1 MKMTSP
7 LRTASILAV
16 AIFAAAPLLADT
28 ITLKSGE
35 KLEGKILSETA
46 DSITLEYKLTAKIK
60 DTKIIAKSNVQE
72 IKKLT
77 PSQTELAE
85 KGLLNLL
92 PSSDLLTASEY
103 ESIIQDKLRAFIAKY
118 PGTPE
123 AAEVEKVIATLSEE
137 KAKVASGQVKVEGK
151 WLDAS
156 VAKRDVYNIDAYRQ
170 RVIMKQK
177 AAVPTDLRYVE
188 ALRAFE
194 TLREKFGA
202 STQYVR
208 SIPEALEILDSY
220 AKQLTSMISVQPII
234 QKQRDDGLKSLP
246 ADELARTKASIQAEE
261 QTYKNNLDLQLKTK
275 VKWRDINKYD
285 LKGLLEAQTIALAE
299 TKNLQALDIAALQ
312 KDNETYMAVI
322 RYLADGNLTAAETT
336 LDRIT
341 KAATT
346 ALPPIV
352 ADLRKRAKELKAEEA
367 KRKNEEVKAS
377 VQQPTTTGAASD
389 KPAADSA
396 NPMAEILKEQ
406 EAKQK
411 AKLKAAADEKAAADA
426 AKAKAV
432 VVAPVEEEGGFTQYI
447 PYAGGGLLVILLGAL
462 YFGKKKKEE

>member
-1 MKMTSP
+1 MKMTSSI
-7 LRTASILAV
+7 RNASILAV
-16 AIFAAAPLLADT
+16 AMFAAVPLFADT

-85 KGLLNLL
+85 KGLLNLV
-92 PSSDLLTASEY
+92 PSPDLLTAPEY

-137 KAKVASGQVKVEGK
+137 KAKVTSGQVKVEGK

-156 VAKRDVYNIDAYRQ
+156 IAKRDVYNIDAYRQ
-170 RVIMKQK
+170 RMIMKQK
-177 AAVPTDLRYVE
+177 AAVPSDLRYVE

-234 QKQRDDGLKSLP
+234 QKQRDDGLKGLP
-246 ADELARTKASIQAEE
+246 ADELSRTKASIQAEE

-285 LKGLLEAQTIALAE
+285 IKGLLEAQTIALAE
-299 TKNLQALDIAALQ
+299 TKNLQAMDVAALQ
-312 KDNETYMAVI
+312 KDNEIYMAII

-352 ADLRKRAKELKAEEA
+352 RKRAKELKAEEA

-377 VQQPTTTGAASD
+377 VQQPTTPGAAAD

-432 VVAPVEEEGGFTQYI
+432 VVAPVDEDGGFTQYI
-447 PYAGGGLLVILLGAL
+447 PYAGGGLLVVLLGAL